1 MLPDF
6 RLRQRDYLLET
17 TRALTEE
24 LDLDRVLERIVKI
37 SAELLAARA
46 SLIALRDS
54 ASWRISTSHGIRSD
68 FLKRVQRLLADVP
81 GQPDSARFE
90 LPEVMSRL
98 QRITETASLGLL
110 SGVGLP
116 LVARDEV
123 IGVIFIFRSYRGAFS
138 HQDRELLQAFASQAA
153 IAVHNARLYTE
164 LAQQKR
170 HLDAVVDGAGDGIF
184 ILDQSLRFSRFNR
197 ACAQLTGY
205 READVVGRLHDEI
218 VAFKGLQAGQTLAEE
233 ILAGWPQDDR
243 NSFYVEG
250 GLKKRGGGTISVG
263 VTYAATLTG
272 QGQLMS
278 VVGNVRDVTRFR
290 EAEELKDTFISVV
303 SHELRTPVALIKGY
317 VGTLRRQDATWDPAV
332 VRDSLA
338 VIEEEAD
345 HLALLIDDLL
355 DASRLQAGALGLNL
369 GELAL
374 DELAER
380 LVERFRIQSHSHQ
393 FELAFPQ
400 DFPPI
405 QGDEARLHQVLT
417 NLLSNAVK
425 FSPDGGTIIVG
436 GVADKN
442 VVQVCVQDE
451 GPGIP
456 PQEVSY
462 VFDRFYRARETADKS
477 PGTGLG
483 LYLARAVVEA
493 HGGRIWVDDG
503 VGRGAK
509 VCFSLPLAPSDE

>member
-24 LDLDRVLERIVKI
+24 LDLGKVLERIVTI

-46 SLIALRDS
+46 SLIALRQDG
-54 ASWRISTSHGIRSD
+54 SWQISTSYGIRTD

-81 GQPDSARFE
+81 GQPDFLRFE

-98 QRITETASLGLL
+98 QRITEAASLGLL

-116 LVARDEV
+116 LIARDEV
-123 IGVIFIFRSYRGAFS
+123 IGVIFIFRAYRSAFS
-138 HQDRELLQAFASQAA
+138 HQDREVLQAFASQAA
-153 IAVHNARLYTE
+153 IAVHNARLYTK
-164 LAQQKR
+164 LAQQKH
-170 HLDAVVDGAGDGIF
+170 HLDAVVDSAGDGIF
-184 ILDQSLRFSRFNR
+184 ILDSSLRFSRFNR

-205 READVVGRLHDEI
+205 AEAEVIGRDHDDVVRFSRLE
-218 VAFKGLQAGQTLAEE
+218 AGEPLSQELQ
-233 ILAGWPQDDR
+233 AGWPQADR
-243 NSFYVEG
+243 SSFYVEG
-250 GLKKRGGGTISVG
+250 ELRKRAGGAISIG
-263 VTYAATLTG
+263 VTYAAIRTS
-272 QGQLMS
+272 QGALIS

-290 EAEELKDTFISVV
+290 QAEELKDTFISIV

-317 VGTLRRQDATWDPAV
+317 VGTLRRQDATWDPTV
-332 VRDSLA
+332 VRDSLE

-355 DASRLQAGALGLNL
+355 DASRLQAGALALNL
-369 GELAL
+369 GEVAL

-380 LVERFRIQSHSHQ
+380 LVDRFRIQSAVHE
-393 FELAFPQ
+393 FTLAFPQ
-400 DFPPI
+400 TFPTI
-405 QGDEARLHQVLT
+405 QGDEARLSQVIT

-425 FSPDGGTIIVG
+425 FSPPGSTIEVG
-436 GVADKN
+436 GEVRAD
-442 VVQVCVQDE
+442 VVRLCVKDE

-456 PQEVSY
+456 RQEASF
-462 VFDRFYRARETADKS
+462 VFERFYRARETADKS

-493 HGGRIWVDDG
+493 HGGRIWIDEG
-503 VGRGAK
+503 VERGAR
-509 VCFSLPLAPSDE
+509 VCFTLPLAPAGE